1 MKKSTNL
8 SRKLSLIFLM
18 IITLC
23 FNNLMSQTT
32 GLFFSEYCEGS
43 SNNKYLEIYNATGS
57 NIVLSEYNILTNY
70 NGGPWTGM
78 HSFPAGVTL
87 VPNDVW
93 VIANNQADPFILNQ
107 ADEIFAYNQSGYI
120 VGFNGNDVRALVS
133 ITPSDTT
140 ILDIIGLYDLVD
152 PPGGAWPV
160 AGVSDGTVNHTLVR
174 KPIVCFG
181 NPDWNISA
189 GTDSLNSEWIV
200 YAVDDFSH
208 LGSHVSDCF
217 GIIVDTIPP
226 VVTNAFATSLTEVKV
241 VFNEVVNAT
250 AEDVGNYTG
259 LGAIASAVR
268 SMYWDTVTLSL
279 SVPLQICVFDT
290 LTVENVEDTSGNVM
304 ASPQDFTVIF
314 GCQPPEIVITE
325 IMYNP
330 PEGGT
335 DSLEF
340 VELYNNGSTPA
351 DLVGFEFTQ
360 GFIFTFPSVII
371 NPGEFVLVAVNATAF
386 QNIFGVT
393 AFEWTGGA
401 LSNGGEDIEL
411 RDNQG
416 NVVDYVDY
424 SDKLPWDTLADGYG
438 PSLALCN
445 PGNDNSDPA
454 NWTASV
460 KFAAVNTDG
469 DSIFATPGAHCMTV
483 GIDQINYNSDLIQIY
498 PNPSQGSFFVEMPE
512 KGEFE
517 VTVYSM
523 MGKMVCKNRFNER
536 KITLNMKD
544 HNKGVYFI
552 NIYNKNNGKYFSR
565 KLILQ

>member
-1 MKKSTNL
+1 MMKKSTNL
-8 SRKLSLIFLM
+8 SRKLSLILLM
-18 IITLC
+18 IITLG

-70 NGGPWTGM
+70 NGSSWSGM
-78 HSFPAGVTL
+78 HSFPTGVTL
-87 VPNDVW
+87 APNDVW
-93 VIANNQADPFILNQ
+93 VIANNQAGPFILNQ

-133 ITPSDTT
+133 ITPTDT
-140 ILDIIGLYDLVD
+140 IIIDIIGLYDLID
-152 PPGGAWPV
+152 PGAAWPV

-189 GTDSLNSEWIV
+189 GTDSINSEWIV
-200 YAVDDFSH
+200 YPVDDFSH

-226 VVTNAFATSLTEVKV
+226 HVVDAFAFNFFIVKV
-241 VFNEVVNAT
+241 VFSEAVNAT
-250 AEDVGNYTG
+250 AENVGNYTG
-259 LGAIASAVR
+259 LGIIAAAVR
-268 SMYWDTVTLSL
+268 SMSLDTVTLSL
-279 SVPLQICVFDT
+279 LMPLQICVFDT
-290 LTVENVEDTSGNVM
+290 LTIANVEDTSGNIM
-304 ASPQDFTVIF
+304 AALKDFAIIY
-314 GCQPPEIVITE
+314 GCQSPEIVITE

-351 DLVGFEFTQ
+351 DLVGYEFTQ

-371 NPGEFVLVAVNATAF
+371 NPGEFVLVTVNASAF
-386 QNIFGVT
+386 QSIFGVT
-393 AFEWTGGA
+393 AFEWTSGA

-411 RDNQG
+411 RDNLG

-424 SDKLPWDTLADGYG
+424 DDKLPWDTLADGYG

-445 PGNDNSDPA
+445 PGNDNNDPA

-460 KFAAVNTDG
+460 KFAAVNSDG
-469 DSIFATPGAHCMTV
+469 DSIFATPGTHCMTV
-483 GIDQINYNSDLIQIY
+483 GIDPIAGDSDIIQIY
-498 PNPSQGSFFVEMPE
+498 PNPSHGTFFMEMPE
-512 KGEFE
+512 KCEFE

-523 MGKMVCKNRFNER
+523 MGKMLYKDKFNDR

-544 HNKGVYFI
+544 YNKGVYFI